1 MKRSFRTSAALAALL
16 SLASCA
22 TVVRPEAPA
31 PADAIGPHAEPW
43 AAWSRVLAEHV
54 DEQGR
59 VDYAGLVADPA
70 DLQAAYAEVA
80 AASPDSH
87 PERFPTEA
95 DALAYWI
102 NAYNIGAMVLV
113 ADHYPVDSV
122 QAVRGPFWSFVLPAG
137 SGFFFFHR
145 LEFGGEELSLYALE
159 NDVVRARFADPRT
172 HFALNCASLGCP
184 ELPNEPFT
192 AADLEAQL
200 EREAR
205 AFFADPEQW
214 SYDPDRG
221 VLLASSILDWYAED
235 FVAPKSSYG
244 DATLLEFARRFA
256 PLSTVP
262 ADSDTPIEFTDY
274 DWGLN
279 AR

>member
-1 MKRSFRTSAALAALL
+1 MKRPLALPAAAAALL

-22 TVVRPEAPA
+22 TVVHPEAPA
-31 PADAIGPHAEPW
+31 PVDAFEPGSAPWKTYAD
-43 AAWSRVLAEHV
+43 VLAEHV
-54 DEQGR
+54 DGEGL
-59 VDYAGLVADPA
+59 VDYASLAADPS
-70 DLQAAYAEVA
+70 DLHAAYAEVA

-87 PERFPTEA
+87 PERFPNEA

-102 NAYNIGAMVLV
+102 NAYNIGALVLV
-113 ADHYPVDSV
+113 TDHYPIDSV

-145 LEFGGEELSLYALE
+145 LVFGGEELSLYAVE

-184 ELPNEPFT
+184 ELPTEPFT
-192 AADLEAQL
+192 AANLEAQL

-214 SYDPDRG
+214 SYDTERG

-256 PLSTVP
+256 PLSEVP
-262 ADSDTPIEFTDY
+262 ADGNTPIEFADY

-279 AR
+279 GR